1 MADPATQSSTPVSE
15 QLPADRD
22 VRIEELLRSGLDHY
36 FRGQFEPAIDVWT
49 RVLFLD
55 RDHPRAR
62 AYIDRARGAVA
73 ERLRESEAL
82 LQAGVDACERGD
94 VEKARALL
102 NGAIERGGPR
112 DAALSVLERVE
123 RLDGAAAEAPSKAAA
138 RLAGT
143 RRAWRATGT
152 EPVEAR
158 RSSLLLWM
166 LFLLLS
172 GVGGGWW
179 YQQGTPVSELS
190 NRFGASAF
198 RTARPAPLPV
208 PAAGGLALERAEV
221 LAAEGRF
228 IDALEVLSRVGLGD
242 GDRVDVDRMRA
253 ELQRA
258 VLGDPLSSV
267 AAEGRT
273 PGAGPGSESGRP

>member
-22 VRIEELLRSGLDHY
+22 VRIEELLRSGRGPC

-62 AYIDRARGAVA
+62 AYIDRPRAAVV
-73 ERLRESEAL
+73 ERMRESETL
-82 LQAGVDACERGD
+82 LQAGVEVCERGD
-94 VEKARALL
+94 VEKARTLL
-102 NGAIERGGPR
+102 KGAIERGGPR

-123 RLDGAAAEAPSKAAA
+123 RLDGATAEAPSQAAA
-138 RLAGT
+138 GLAGT
-143 RRAWRATGT
+143 RRAWLAAGT
-152 EPVEAR
+152 EPVEVR
-158 RSSLLLWM
+158 RSSLLPWM

-179 YQQGTPVSELS
+179 HQQGTSLPELS

-208 PAAGGLALERAEV
+208 PATGGLALERAE
-221 LAAEGRF
+221 GRF
-228 IDALEVLSRVGLGD
+228 IDALGGRSRLGAGD

-253 ELQRA
+253 KLQRA

-267 AAEGRT
+267 AAERRT
-273 PGAGPGSESGRP
+273 PGAGSGSESGRS